1 VIKRYIETIIR
12 KYKNRNFKFDDEL
25 TISMLISF
33 ILDKLVAYLRS
44 YKLLFCFRLP
54 SINFFG
60 NSVKIRNLS
69 KIKLGKWVEL
79 GDYVYLNG
87 LGKGYLIIGD
97 KTKIGAFSR
106 IVVSTSYNN
115 LGEFI
120 HVGNNVGIGEYA
132 RIGGSGGVSIGD
144 NTITGQYLSIH
155 PENHNFQDTNKLIKD
170 QGTTR
175 SSISIGENCWIG
187 AKVTV
192 LAGVNIGDSC
202 VIAAGSVVTKNFPSN
217 SVLAGIPARI
227 IKKRV

>member
-1 VIKRYIETIIR
+1 MIKRYIEHLIR
-12 KYKNRNFKFDDEL
+12 KYKNRDFKFDNEL
-25 TISMLISF
+25 TIMMLVSFSLYKLISH
-33 ILDKLVAYLRS
+33 LRS
-44 YKLLFCFRLP
+44 YKLLFFFRLVVF
-54 SINFFG
+54 NFYG
-60 NSVKIRNLS
+60 KSVKFRNLS

-87 LGKGYLIIGD
+87 LGKGFLMIGNN
-97 KTKIGAFSR
+97 TKISGFSR

-120 HVGNNVGIGEYA
+120 HIGNNVGIGEYA
-132 RIGGSGGVSIGD
+132 SIGGSGGVSIGD

-187 AKVTV
+187 AKVTI
-192 LAGVNIGDSC
+192 LAGVNIGNNC
-202 VIAAGSVVTKNFPSN
+202 VIAAGSVVTNDFPSN
-217 SVLAGIPARI
+217 SVLAGVPARLL
-227 IKKRV
+227 KKRV